1 MPHPLFR
8 EDHLSMS
15 LQNHYVRRQI
25 APSVLLFSVVFANA
39 IAAAEQTWVG
49 SSGLW
54 NHAPNWDPAVPGPG
68 DLAIVPMG
76 GNRIRINSG
85 EIATVG
91 SLVLD
96 GNYSDAHEIW
106 GGGRFVVDGAGSDS
120 TLTTSRGDHFLNVQ
134 VDLNNDLTLVPRTGS
149 DLVIQDQVNLNGHTL
164 VITGDGVRFDAAA
177 EIRGAGLVE
186 VRSAYLRANGTIASD
201 IRTGDDGRLW
211 PGSLNLHG
219 NANVDT
225 DVFIANETDYGRI
238 SGGGLG
244 TLSIDELRVWLEP
257 IPNLTE
263 VQFDLFTDLQ
273 SLSIGEVHLPNVGA
287 AEWDTSQLDQGILR
301 LRYENVAA
309 CDFNVTG
316 LCDLDDIDR
325 LSEAVRD
332 GIYDETFDLTKDGQ
346 VDLLDRDAWLLEAG
360 LVAGFTTAFLTGDA
374 DLNGRVDA
382 ADLMTI
388 GLNWQAVGDTVW
400 SYGDFNM
407 DGRINALDLNLLGQ
421 HWQSSLT
428 PQPEPL
434 PEPASYLAIFF
445 GVLVL
450 ARILRRPVGYSIV
463 ALFIAI
469 SIAAQTLAS

>member
-1 MPHPLFR
+1 
-8 EDHLSMS
+8 MS
-15 LQNHYVRRQI
+15 LKRNYAGRQI
-25 APSVLLFSVVFANA
+25 APSLLLFSVVFANA

-49 SSGLW
+49 SSSGFW

-68 DLAIVPMG
+68 DLATVPMG
-76 GNRIRINSG
+76 ENQIWINSG
-85 EIATVG
+85 ETATVG

-96 GNYSDAHEIW
+96 GDYGDAHEIL
-106 GGGRFVVDGAGSDS
+106 GGGRLVFDGAGSDS
-120 TLTTSRGDHFLNVQ
+120 TLTTSRGDHFLDVQ
-134 VDLNNDLTLVPRTGS
+134 VDLNNDLTLVPRSSS

-164 VITGDGVRFDAAA
+164 FVTGQREHFLIFVDGVRFDAAA
-177 EIRGAGLVE
+177 EIRGDGHVE
-186 VRSAYLRANGTIASD
+186 VGSGYLRASGTIAANV
-201 IRTGDDGRLW
+201 RTIDDGRLW

-219 NANVDT
+219 DANVNA

-244 TLSIDELRVWLEP
+244 TLSIDDLRIWMDP

-273 SLSIGEVHLPNVGA
+273 SLSIGEVQLPNVGA

-309 CDFNVTG
+309 CDFDVTG
-316 LCDLDDIDR
+316 LCDLNDIDR
-325 LSEAVRD
+325 LSRAVRD
-332 GIYDETFDLTKDGQ
+332 GIYDETLDLTNDGQ

-360 LVAGFTTAFLTGDA
+360 PVAGFTTAFLPGDA

-388 GLNWQAVGDTVW
+388 GLNWQYGGDTVW
-400 SYGDFNM
+400 SHGDFNM
-407 DGRINALDLNLLGQ
+407 DGRISAFDLNLLGQ

-428 PQPEPL
+428 QQPEPL
-434 PEPASYLAIFF
+434 PEPASYLALFLGAF
-445 GVLVL
+445 VF
-450 ARILRRPVGYSIV
+450 ARLLRRPVGIRS
-463 ALFIAI
+463 
-469 SIAAQTLAS
+469 